1 MKNTTNVQQ
10 LQASKDDCHFDK
22 LMKTF
27 DKIQIERIAL
37 SRDAIRSMNA
47 LQRWNCGSIIRS
59 CSMEL
64 AQAAKIYLNN
74 PNDIDVIVQ
83 KCGIEAAIEVGE
95 MIFDRLHS
103 IRVEYCNEWNRLIAS
118 AMKQKVRSIRVIQKV
133 LTIVQR
139 AMKHFRSPRVHR
151 NRRFRLAVASAGSG
165 DDGGSDSP
173 GEPPRLPGLTGFFLA
188 SGGARA

>member
-47 LQRWNCGSIIRS
+47 LQRWNCGPIIRS

-74 PNDIDVIVQ
+74 PNDIDVIVK
-83 KCGIEAAIEVGE
+83 KCGIEVAIEVGE

-103 IRVEYCNEWNRLIAS
+103 LRIEYSREWSRLVSLAMRQKIKAVKAIRFVLKN
-118 AMKQKVRSIRVIQKV
+118 VRRVINS
-133 LTIVQR
+133 
-139 AMKHFRSPRVHR
+139 FRTPRVHR
-151 NRRFRLAVASAGSG
+151 NRKMRVAVASAGSG
-165 DDGGSDSP
+165 DDAGPDGDGP
-173 GEPPRLPGLTGFFLA
+173 DVAPECFLLA
-188 SGGARA
+188 SLVEVVR

>member
-10 LQASKDDCHFDK
+10 LQAPKVDCHYNR
-22 LMKTF
+22 LI
-27 DKIQIERIAL
+27 KIFESIQTERIAL
-37 SRDAIRSMNA
+37 SRDAIRSMDA
-47 LQRWNCGSIIRS
+47 LQRWNCSSIIRS

-74 PNDIDVIVQ
+74 PNDIDVIVK

-103 IRVEYCNEWNRLIAS
+103 IRVEYCNEWNRLIS
-118 AMKQKVRSIRVIQKV
+118 LAMKQKVRSVRVIQKV

-139 AMKHFRSPRVHR
+139 AMKHFRAPRTHR

-165 DDGGSDSP
+165 DDAGPDGDGADVAP
-173 GEPPRLPGLTGFFLA
+173 ECFFLA
-188 SGGARA
+188 SGCFR

>member
-1 MKNTTNVQQ
+1 MKHCSIDVKS
-10 LQASKDDCHFDK
+10 LQATLSE
-22 LMKTF
+22 TF
-27 DKIQIERIAL
+27 IRIQTERIAL

-47 LQRWNCGSIIRS
+47 LQRWDCSSVIRS

-74 PNDIDVIVQ
+74 PNDIDTIV
-83 KCGIEAAIEVGE
+83 KKHGIENAIEIAE

-103 IRVEYCNEWNRLIAS
+103 LRVEYSREWSRLVS
-118 AMKQKVRSIRVIQKV
+118 LAMRQKIKAVKAIRFVLKNVRRVINS
-133 LTIVQR
+133 
-139 AMKHFRSPRVHR
+139 FRSPRVHR

-173 GEPPRLPGLTGFFLA
+173 GEPPRLPGLTGFSLA